1 MADLVTAQMERLMSK
16 YSSEVREIA
25 EQSCKE
31 VSDQTVQTLKNT
43 SPRRGKGKTRGRY
56 ARGWAVKLVG
66 DTFVVYNRTDG
77 QLTHLLENGHVIRN
91 KKGTYG
97 RTRPIKHIKPAE
109 EAAIMKL
116 DLRIRAR
123 LRSLQ

>member
-1 MADLVTAQMERLMSK
+1 MSDSVTAQMERLMAK
-16 YSSEVREIA
+16 YGSEVRDIA

-31 VSDQTVQTLKNT
+31 ISDQTVQTLKST
-43 SPRRGKGKTRGRY
+43 SPKSYTGKKRGRY
-56 ARGWAVKLVG
+56 ARGWAVKVVG
-66 DTFVVYNRTDG
+66 NTFIVHNATDY
-77 QLTHLLENGHVIRN
+77 QLTHLLENGHVIKN
-91 KKGTYG
+91 AKGTYG
-97 RTRPIKHIKPAE
+97 RTRSIKHIKPAE